1 MCPNTY
7 SLLNFPCCNI
17 QICRTHSKNLLTQI
31 VPASSCTFCLL
42 VTLIRL
48 FLCYSIE
55 CWRFDIF
62 KIQTSQGGIVEYFR
76 VRRCEVGR
84 NRVTLDNE
92 NFFTDVRNYWIL
104 QYNQMYIIHV
114 LYYSCNDTFSGG
126 DPDRAIQEGAGKPSL
141 QTCHRLC
148 QTSFG
153 SRGEHVLKVFK
164 KRERIQKT
172 WQQELL
178 EKYNSEN
185 HHCLSYKHVFI
196 D

>member
-1 MCPNTY
+1 MSPNTY
-7 SLLNFPCCNI
+7 SLLNFPCCNF
-17 QICRTHSKNLLTQI
+17 QICLPWHAHIPQNLHTQI
-31 VPASSCTFCLL
+31 VPASSCTFCRL
-42 VTLIRL
+42 VTLTRL

-55 CWRFDIF
+55 CWIF

-153 SRGEHVLKVFK
+153 SRGEHVLKVFQI
-164 KRERIQKT
+164 RERKKT
-172 WQQELL
+172 WQQE
-178 EKYNSEN
+178 
-185 HHCLSYKHVFI
+185 
-196 D
+196 